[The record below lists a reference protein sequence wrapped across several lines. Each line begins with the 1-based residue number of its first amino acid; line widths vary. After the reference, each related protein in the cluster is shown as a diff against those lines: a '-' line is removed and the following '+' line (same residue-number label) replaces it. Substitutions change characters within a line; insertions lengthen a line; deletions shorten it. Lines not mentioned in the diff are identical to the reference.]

1 MSPCYQA
8 RYFCS
13 VFRSIYNVPSRLL
26 YSKIAHLTKL
36 ASRTPQHDQQS
47 TTCVLE
53 KELAISAP
61 SAVRSL
67 GRPDGTTLVLAPLT
81 VLMAGL
87 MAHAPILG
95 WSITMKLP
103 SVLIV

>member
-1 MSPCYQA
+1 MPHELLH
-8 RYFCS
+8 
-13 VFRSIYNVPSRLL
+13 SR
-26 YSKIAHLTKL
+26 IAHLPEL
-36 ASRTPQHDQQS
+36 GPRTPQYDQQS

-53 KELAISAP
+53 KELVMYAP